1 MENGAP
7 QLVARD
13 LRRSFRMGPRR
24 IEVLRGISMEVQRS
38 EAVFLVGASG
48 AGKTTLLYTLAGLE
62 RPEGGTVD
70 FEGQR
75 PYTGSSQAQAQIR
88 NTQMGFVFQSY
99 FLLPELTALE
109 NVMLPGMIGGSVRE
123 SAAEES
129 LRSVGLGERLQHL
142 PAELSGGEQQRVA
155 IARALVNDPAIVFA
169 DEPTGNLDSKT
180 GDAIMDL
187 LLSLAAGTSEIFF
200 VLTKTTADRDGTTLV
215 EEPRKTTRT
224 VKPANESGPAKAAK
238 SLTIFLDGEFVPEGD
253 AKVSVFDHGLLYGDG
268 IFEGIR
274 FYNGGVFRL
283 EEHLERLWDSARSI
297 CLEVPMSRSEMTEAL
312 LETIRKNDLRDGYIR
327 LIVTRGVGNLGL
339 NPAQCKRPSV
349 IIIATTIVLYP
360 AEMYHR

>member
-1 MENGAP
+1 MENGTP

-24 IEVLRGISMEVQRS
+24 IEVLRGISMDVRRS

-62 RPEGGTVD
+62 RPEEGTVD

-75 PYTGSSQAQAQIR
+75 LYAGSSQAQAQIR

-109 NVMLPGMIGGSVRE
+109 NVMLPGMIGGRVRE
-123 SAAEES
+123 DAAEKS

-180 GDAIMDL
+180 GDSIMDL
-187 LLSLAAGTSEIFF
+187 LLSLARERKKTLLVVTHDPRLAALGDRQLHMVDG
-200 VLTKTTADRDGTTLV
+200 VL
-215 EEPRKTTRT
+215 E
-224 VKPANESGPAKAAK
+224 
-238 SLTIFLDGEFVPEGD
+238 
-253 AKVSVFDHGLLYGDG
+253 
-268 IFEGIR
+268 
-274 FYNGGVFRL
+274 
-283 EEHLERLWDSARSI
+283 
-297 CLEVPMSRSEMTEAL
+297 
-312 LETIRKNDLRDGYIR
+312 
-327 LIVTRGVGNLGL
+327 
-339 NPAQCKRPSV
+339 
-349 IIIATTIVLYP
+349 
-360 AEMYHR
+360 